1 MTTPRTCPP
10 CNHDCNQG
18 RTCPA
23 RPMRSLSNLFAA
35 LICAVFDTGGK
46 DE

>member
-1 MTTPRTCPP
+1 MTNTCPP

-23 RPMRSLSNLFAA
+23 RRRRSLGDLFAA
-35 LICAVFDTGGK
+35 LIRAVTGGRA
-46 DE
+46 

>member
-18 RTCPA
+18 RTCTA
-23 RPMRSLSNLFAA
+23 RLRRSLGDLIAA
-35 LICAVFDTGGK
+35 LIRAVTGGRA
-46 DE
+46 